1 MAHGTEVVLDV
12 GIWNLEAG
20 MRILFKD
27 CKREVLWVR
36 CEWCHSALELG
47 RGLLSGKVQ
56 SLLPKTSQAARALA
70 LRAPDAVAMCS
81 ENCLVAFD
89 ATFDALPPEPILSE
103 P

>member
-36 CEWCHSALELG
+36 CEWCHSALELFCHTA
-47 RGLLSGKVQ
+47 SG
-56 SLLPKTSQAARALA
+56 
-70 LRAPDAVAMCS
+70 
-81 ENCLVAFD
+81 
-89 ATFDALPPEPILSE
+89 
-103 P
+103 

>member
-1 MAHGTEVVLDV
+1 MSGAIAHLSCSAKQRQDERPISVPGAPT
-12 GIWNLEAG
+12 
-20 MRILFKD
+20 
-27 CKREVLWVR
+27 LW
-36 CEWCHSALELG
+36 LG